1 MQRLRWLA
9 LGLSA
14 FVAVLI
20 GTGFR
25 DPDEGFVQQIAAQLN
40 KFYQAH
46 YPEKSYLHLDKP
58 VYAVG
63 ETVWFKAY
71 VVDASRHL
79 PDTLS
84 RVLYVDLL
92 SPQNQVVA
100 QRVLGLQRG
109 TANGDF
115 TLSDTLTQGMY
126 TVRAYT
132 SWMRNASAEYFFSR
146 RISVWRTDPTAAAP
160 TTAPGRRK
168 KAELNAATAPVQ
180 SRQPDVQFFPEGG
193 SLIAQIDNRVA
204 FKATD
209 VYGYGV
215 NVTGVV
221 QDEQGADVLA
231 FQSQHLGMGQFLLN
245 PVAGKRYQARVKL
258 PDGTVAIYPLP
269 IAQPEG
275 LSLSV
280 AEIGDFLNV
289 TIRRKTLA
297 GTAPPD
303 NITLLGHV
311 RGIISYAGRGQI
323 DDTRAFTA
331 RVPKNKFPTGI
342 AHFTLFNGQNVAQ
355 CERLVF
361 VRNEPSLQVK
371 ITPSKASYAPRE
383 KVNLDV
389 EVHDAAG
396 QPVAAQFS
404 LAVNSAQALV
414 ANPDAH
420 NILSDL
426 LLTSD
431 LQGFVENPAYY
442 FQQNVPDAKMALDNL
457 LLTQGWRRF
466 VWKQL
471 LANTFDPSPFPLER
485 TLTVSGQ
492 VLNDGKRPIANSDVA
507 LILSRPDRGFA
518 NATTDPDGRFL
529 FTGFSGSDTTQ
540 ALVQAKGTKGN
551 RSPVVRLAGSLAP
564 LPKTPLPRLISPQ
577 PEIAEYLQTSK
588 KQQAAERRFRMDTS
602 KTIMLGN
609 VTVRGKKAPPADPR
623 KIYSQAD
630 ATIKLSD
637 LPGASSYINILQVL
651 QGRVAGLTITG
662 SGFDMRAQIRGQ
674 GSPQFLVDGVP
685 VDDSYI
691 NSISPT
697 DVESVEVLKGASAA
711 IFGGRGAGGVI
722 AIYTKRGNPSYD
734 YSKDPTS
741 PRLAYIKRPG
751 FYRAREF
758 YVPQYDGSTK
768 APTRPDF
775 RSTTLYWNPRVNTDA
790 SGIAHLSFYCSDAS
804 GTFQVAGEGLS
815 FTGTPGLGISSFSVQ

>member
-1 MQRLRWLA
+1 MRHFRWLA
-9 LGLSA
+9 LSVSA
-14 FVAVLI
+14 CVALLV
-20 GTGFR
+20 GTGFSR
-25 DPDEGFVQQIAAQLN
+25 PDEGFVQQVIAQLN
-40 KFYQAH
+40 KFYQAR
-46 YPEKSYLHLDKP
+46 YPEKSYLHLDKA

-92 SPQNQVVA
+92 SAQNRLVA
-100 QRVLGLQRG
+100 QRVLHLQQG

-115 TLSDTLTQGMY
+115 TLSDTLAQGMY

-132 SWMRNASAEYFFSR
+132 SWMRNASPEYFFSR
-146 RISVWRTDPTAAAP
+146 RIPVWRTDPTTAAAP
-160 TTAPGRRK
+160 APARRK
-168 KAELNAATAPVQ
+168 KAELNAATAPAQ

-193 SLIAQIDNRVA
+193 TLIAQIDNRIG

-209 VYGYGV
+209 AYGHGIDI
-215 NVTGVV
+215 TGVIK
-221 QDEQGADVLA
+221 DEQGADVLA
-231 FQSQHLGMGQFLLN
+231 FQSQHLGMGQLLLN
-245 PVAGKRYQARVKL
+245 PAAGKHYQARVKL

-269 IAQPEG
+269 MAQPEG
-275 LSLSV
+275 LSLSIS
-280 AEIGDFLNV
+280 EIGDFYNI

-303 NITLLGHV
+303 NITLVGHV
-311 RGIISYAGRGQI
+311 RGVVGYAGRGQI

-331 RVPKNKFPTGI
+331 RVPKSKLPTGL
-342 AHFTLFNGQNVAQ
+342 AHFTLFNGQGVAQ

-383 KVNLDV
+383 KVDLTV
-389 EVHDAAG
+389 EVRDATG
-396 QPVAAQFS
+396 QPVASQFS

-442 FQQNVPDAKMALDNL
+442 FQENTPDAKMALDNL

-466 VWKQL
+466 TWKQM

-518 NATTDPDGRFL
+518 NATTDADGRFL

-551 RSPVVRLAGSLAP
+551 RSPVVRLADPLAP
-564 LPKTPLPRLISPQ
+564 LPKTALPRLISPQ

-588 KQQAAERRFRMDTS
+588 KQQVAERRFRMDTS

-609 VTVRGKKAPPADPR
+609 VTVKGRRTAQPDTR
-623 KIYSQAD
+623 KIYSNAD

-637 LPGASSYINILQVL
+637 IPAASSYVNILQVL

-662 SGFDMRAQIRGQ
+662 NGFDMHAQIRGQ

-691 NSISPT
+691 SAISPT

-722 AIYTKRGNPSYD
+722 AIYTKRGNPNYD
-734 YSKDPTS
+734 YSKDPVP

-751 FYRAREF
+751 YYRAREF
-758 YVPQYDGSTK
+758 YVPQYDGSAK

-775 RSTTLYWNPRVNTDA
+775 RSTTLYWNPQVNTDA

-804 GTFQVAGEGLS
+804 GPFQVNGEGLS
-815 FTGTPGLGISSFSVQ
+815 VNGTPGLGTSKFLVQ